1 MTYADWMAQEALTR
15 RWTDGSGKGCYSYD
29 GERLP
34 EVTSAIKAVIERC
47 AQEAETWFVPAMAG
61 GQSLTGMSFAKELAG
76 RIRALATT
84 PTETSGTAGERHG

>member
-1 MTYADWMAQEALTR
+1 MEYADWMAQEALTR
-15 RWTDGSGKGCYSYD
+15 RWTDRSGKGCYSYD

-47 AQEAETWFVPAMAG
+47 AQEADPGCGPSCMHCECKG
-61 GQSLTGMSFAKELAG
+61 AKDAAR

-84 PTETSGTAGERHG
+84 PTETSGTAGERNG